1 MQLNTK
7 YFSHIEYDE
16 CDILTFSKGLFGFED
31 EKEFL
36 LLPFESIDSNLL
48 CFQSVKTPM
57 LAFVVMNPFSL
68 KGDYAPVLTGEELE
82 QMKVEKSE
90 DLSYYVMCVVKQP
103 IKNSTINLRCPVCIN
118 DDTRQAM
125 QVILETDMYHM
136 RHPLSEFSGEGEG

>member
-7 YFSHIEYDE
+7 YFSYIEYDKN
-16 CDILTFSKGLFGFED
+16 DVLHFPNGLFGFED

-68 KGDYAPVLTGEELE
+68 KGDYAPILTEGELNE
-82 QMKVEKSE
+82 MKVAKSE
-90 DLSYYVMCVVKQP
+90 DLSYYVMCVVKEP
-103 IKNSTINLRCPVCIN
+103 IANSTINLRCPVCIN
-118 DDTRQAM
+118 DETKHAM
-125 QVILETDMYHM
+125 QVILETDVYHM
-136 RHPLSEFSGEGEG
+136 RHPLSEFSRGDDD